1 MGARNLYNVTQKATQ
16 KAAENTMATIV
27 CWLRPSARRGHIDGA
42 PTPRTALSA
51 PSVARLGINSSRA
64 YHGHPRYTLLPP
76 IIKSKKK
83 KMNRLV

>member
-42 PTPRTALSA
+42 PTPGIALSA
-51 PSVARLGINSSRA
+51 PSVAPLGINSSSRA

-83 KMNRLV
+83 NE